1 MSSGYL
7 ATEDIFVFPSARRM
21 NKQVSARLVSEAS
34 LANIVN
40 KLIETDGFVI
50 TPEPE
55 QPEST
60 DPDYNIK
67 LKYCEQ
73 GFTPSESFEFNVHG
87 YYFNAVSANAI
98 YKVVFGNNYTFDSPS
113 DSETDKIYAN
123 IYLDKTTDPN
133 YVELK
138 VQEGPINELDVE
150 NRFKG
155 VTFSDTDL
163 TTASPTPADYSLLLF
178 EKELFNGG
186 TYEWVVPIESR
197 LKFIYTFALGVDGGE
212 ITKDGLITDKFF

>member
-1 MSSGYL
+1 MSNIGYL

-55 QPEST
+55 EGNYI
-60 DPDYNIK
+60 DN
-67 LKYCEQ
+67 
-73 GFTPSESFEFNVHG
+73 GFIPNEPFEFNIHG
-87 YYFNAVSANAI
+87 YYFKTNTANDI
-98 YKVVFGNNYTFDSPS
+98 YKVVFGNSYTFDSPAS
-113 DSETDKIYAN
+113 NETSTIYAN
-123 IYLDKTTDPN
+123 IYLDISTDPN

-138 VQEGPINELDVE
+138 VQDGSINELDQGSY
-150 NRFKG
+150 FKG
-155 VTFSDTDL
+155 VTFSDDNL
-163 TTASPTPADYSLLLF
+163 SQASTNPADYSLKLF
-178 EKELFNGG
+178 EKETFSGG
-186 TYEWVVPIESR
+186 VSKWVVPIESR

-212 ITKDGLITDKFF
+212 IFSGDISV

>member
-1 MSSGYL
+1 MSTGFL
-7 ATEDIFVFPSARRM
+7 ATENIFVFPSARRM

-55 QPEST
+55 EGNYV
-60 DPDYNIK
+60 DN
-67 LKYCEQ
+67 
-73 GFTPSESFEFNVHG
+73 GFIPSEPFEFNVHG
-87 YYFNAVSANAI
+87 YYFKAITANDI
-98 YKVVFGNNYTFDSPS
+98 YKVVFGNSYTFDSPS
-113 DSETDKIYAN
+113 SNETDSIYAN
-123 IYLDKTTDPN
+123 IYLDISTDPN

-138 VQEGPINELDVE
+138 VQDGQINELDE
-150 NRFKG
+150 NSLFKG

-163 TTASPTPADYSLLLF
+163 TKESSSPADYSLKLF
-178 EKELFNGG
+178 EKETFSGG
-186 TYEWVVPIESR
+186 VSKWVVPIESR

-212 ITKDGLITDKFF
+212 ILSGDVSV

>member
-1 MSSGYL
+1 MSSGFL

-55 QPEST
+55 TGDYTENGFIPTQP
-60 DPDYNIK
+60 
-67 LKYCEQ
+67 
-73 GFTPSESFEFNVHG
+73 FEFNVHG
-87 YYFNAVSANAI
+87 YYFNAISANAI
-98 YKVVFGNNYTFDSPS
+98 YEAVFGSGKSFSNPVEDEANDV
-113 DSETDKIYAN
+113 KIYAN

-133 YVELK
+133 YIELK
-138 VQEGPINELDVE
+138 VQEGPINELDAD

-212 ITKDGLITDKFF
+212 IITGGNLITDKFF